1 MHIFAVRDFQVHGLK
16 DREHILLNPC
26 VSLVIP
32 VTYEDLHSDCNN
44 RTRRQFPPTRKHF
57 MTTSPSTPSTMPSP
71 KSPPPE
77 APSPSPK
84 PKSDK
89 AWASSPPSKTPKET
103 SSASTSPQRNS
114 WRAITP

>member
-44 RTRRQFPPTRKHF
+44 RTRRQVPADEKAFHDYISVDSIDDALAKVTAAGGTIALPKTEIGQGMGFIAAFKDTEGNILGFHQ
-57 MTTSPSTPSTMPSP
+57 SP
-71 KSPPPE
+71 K
-77 APSPSPK
+77 K
-84 PKSDK
+84 
-89 AWASSPPSKTPKET
+89 
-103 SSASTSPQRNS
+103 
-114 WRAITP
+114 